1 MNSTATTVGT
11 TAGPTAGISI
21 SGLNKAF
28 GDTKVLKD
36 ISLDIAPGERVVVIG
51 PSGTG
56 KSTLLRCLN
65 FLDRPDSGVI
75 RVGDL
80 TVDANTATRAEILA
94 LRRRTS
100 FVFQNYALFANKT
113 ARQNITQALI
123 TVKGLSKAAANARAD
138 ATLLETGL
146 ADKADAY
153 PAALSGGQQQRVG
166 IGRAMALDA
175 DLMLFDEPTSALDPE
190 WVGEVLDLMRR
201 VAEKRQTMLIV
212 THEMQFAREIAD
224 RIIFMAD
231 GHIVEQGPPKQL
243 LETPQDPRTKAFL
256 RRVA

>member
-1 MNSTATTVGT
+1 MTSKA
-11 TAGPTAGISI
+11 AISI
-21 SGLNKAF
+21 KGLSKSF
-28 GDTKVLKD
+28 GDTTVLND
-36 ISLDIAPGERVVVIG
+36 ISLDIAPGERVVIIG

-65 FLDRPDSGVI
+65 FLDKPDSGEI

-80 TVDANTATRAEILA
+80 TVDPKNASRSDILA

-113 ARQNITQALI
+113 ARENITQALV
-123 TVKGLSKAAANARAD
+123 TVKGQSKAAARARAD
-138 ATLLETGL
+138 ETLRETGL
-146 ADKADAY
+146 IDKADHY

-175 DLMLFDEPTSALDPE
+175 ELMLFDEPTSALDPE

-201 VAEKRQTMLIV
+201 VAEQRQTMLIV
-212 THEMQFAREIAD
+212 THEMQFAKEIAD
-224 RIIFMAD
+224 RIIFMSD
-231 GHIVEQGPPKQL
+231 GQIVEQGKPEVL
-243 LETPQDPRTKAFL
+243 LEKPQDPRTQAFL
-256 RRVA
+256 RRVAKDGAA

>member
-1 MNSTATTVGT
+1 MSE
-11 TAGPTAGISI
+11 TAGISI
-21 SGLNKAF
+21 SGLSKSF
-28 GDTKVLKD
+28 GETTVLRD
-36 ISLDIAPGERVVVIG
+36 ISLEIEPGERVVIIG

-56 KSTLLRCLN
+56 KSTLLRSLN
-65 FLDRPDSGVI
+65 FLDQPDRGLI

-80 TVDANTATRAEILA
+80 TVDAAQASRADILA

-113 ARQNITQALI
+113 AQQNITQALI
-123 TVKGLSKAAANARAD
+123 TVKGFSRPEADARAE
-138 ATLLETGL
+138 AILKETGL
-146 ADKADAY
+146 LDKANAY

-166 IGRAMALDA
+166 ISRAMALDA

-201 VAEKRQTMLIV
+201 VAEKGQTMLIV

-224 RIIFMAD
+224 RIIFMTGGD
-231 GHIVEQGPPKQL
+231 VVEQGPPDQIL
-243 LETPQDPRTKAFL
+243 NTPQDPRTRAFL
-256 RRVA
+256 RRVL